1 VWGASAHKGREKKRP
16 QREVQE
22 GRPSCGGVWGAS
34 AHKGREKKRPR
45 REVQEGGPSCG
56 GVWGA
61 SAHNSLLEQSTP
73 TPLTFNLK

>member
-1 VWGASAHKGREKKRP
+1 
-16 QREVQE
+16 
-22 GRPSCGGVWGAS
+22 VWGAS